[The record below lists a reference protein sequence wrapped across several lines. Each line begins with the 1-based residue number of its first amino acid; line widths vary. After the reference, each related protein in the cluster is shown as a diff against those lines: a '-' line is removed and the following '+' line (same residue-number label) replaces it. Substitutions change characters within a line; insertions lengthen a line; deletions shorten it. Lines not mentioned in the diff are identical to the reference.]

1 MIEDK
6 RYFGIYSGTVV
17 DNNDPLDIGR
27 VTLKV
32 PQVLGE
38 SDSSITDWA
47 PAVGGAISQQNW
59 PYGTW
64 LTLSDTAI
72 GVNTPTVIDGT
83 WQEEDANRMF
93 LSGNR
98 IYTQES
104 GDYFLQ
110 FSAMLIKTNAS
121 AGTADI
127 WLRKNGAD
135 IPNSNTR
142 VTLQGSNAEVTMT
155 VGFILDLDAGDYIQ
169 FVSSAS
175 ATNAFLSHSNAG
187 VGPAVPGMIAT
198 LNLIGK
204 WKPQPGSAVWVT
216 FQGGD
221 PNFPLWLGGQ

>member
-1 MIEDK
+1 VIEDK

-47 PAVGGAISQQNW
+47 PAVGGAIAQINW

-64 LTLSDTAI
+64 LTLSDTSV
-72 GVNTPTVIDGT
+72 GVNTPTVINNG

-93 LSGNR
+93 LNGDK

-110 FSAMLIKTNAS
+110 FSAMLTKTTAN

-127 WLRKNGAD
+127 WLRKNGTD

-142 VTLQGSNAEVTMT
+142 ITLAGSSAEVTMT

-169 FVSSAS
+169 FISSAS
-175 ATNAFLSHSNAG
+175 ATNTLISHSNAG
-187 VGPAVPGMIAT
+187 VGPAVPGIIAT
-198 LNLIGK
+198 LSLIGK